1 MPTVRTYQKDK
12 ALETLKTALAEQV
25 PDMLNGFVIT
35 TNFGSINIEPEFAEA
50 FRNLAADVLQYQ
62 LNRTIANQ
70 TTRVEFIPR
79 VEATR

>member
-1 MPTVRTYQKDK
+1 MPDVRTYPKEAAPKILQQ
-12 ALETLKTALAEQV
+12 ALAEQV
-25 PDMLNGFVIT
+25 PDMLNGFIIT

-70 TTRVEFIPR
+70 TKRVEFIPR
-79 VEATR
+79 VEAKS

>member
-1 MPTVRTYQKDK
+1 MPTVRTYPKDK

-79 VEATR
+79 VEAR

>member
-1 MPTVRTYQKDK
+1 MPTVRTYPKDK

-50 FRNLAADVLQYQ
+50 FRNLAADILQYQ
-62 LNRTIANQ
+62 LNLITANHI
-70 TTRVEFIPR
+70 TRVEFIPR
-79 VEATR
+79 VEATP

>member
-1 MPTVRTYQKDK
+1 MPTVHTYPKNK
-12 ALETLKTALAEQV
+12 ALDTLKTALAEQV
-25 PDMLNGFVIT
+25 PDMINGFVIT

-70 TTRVEFIPR
+70 TKRVEFIPR
-79 VEATR
+79 PEAKP

>member
-1 MPTVRTYQKDK
+1 MPTVRNYPKDK
-12 ALETLKTALAEQV
+12 ALEALKTALAEQV
-25 PDMLNGFVIT
+25 PDMLNGFITT
-35 TNFGSINIEPEFAEA
+35 TNFGSINIEPEYAEA
-50 FRNLAADVLQYQ
+50 FRNLAADVLQYR